1 MLETP
6 TTADRSDCPRVSV
19 VVAVYNAEETVRDCV
34 EALLQLDYRPDRL
47 ELLCVDN
54 GSTDRT
60 PSILTTYGT
69 RLRILRQ
76 AKRGPAAARNEGL
89 RHATGEIVAFSDADC
104 VVDRAWLRHLIAPLC
119 DRAVGAVGGK
129 ILSRRPC
136 NSIEAFGQQVHDH
149 DRAINGI
156 VPPYTI
162 TMNWASRLDVLR
174 TVGLF
179 KEDLLRCSDVD
190 LSYRLVQAGYRL
202 VYEPRA
208 VIYHRN
214 ERTPWGLMREGYQ
227 HGYHAV
233 KVLRRHARFV
243 QQTSRRSAPVA
254 PGPWPA
260 PLWSGVFRLG
270 KRIGRLHGTWTPDRE
285 RRLDR

>member
-1 MLETP
+1 MP
-6 TTADRSDCPRVSV
+6 DFPRVSV
-19 VVAVYNAEETVRDCV
+19 VVAVYNAEDTLRDCV
-34 EALLQLDYRPDRL
+34 ESLLQLDYRSDRL

-54 GSTDRT
+54 ASTDGT
-60 PSILTTYGT
+60 PGILAAYGS
-69 RLRILRQ
+69 RLRILRE

-104 VVDRAWLRHLIAPLC
+104 VVDRAWLRHLLTPLC

-149 DRAINGI
+149 DRAINRFA
-156 VPPYTI
+156 PPYII

-174 TVGLF
+174 AVGLF
-179 KEDLLRCSDVD
+179 NEDFLRCSDVD

-233 KVLRRHARFV
+233 QLLRRHARFV
-243 QQTSRRSAPVA
+243 EQTSKRSAPVA
-254 PGPWPA
+254 PGPWPDR
-260 PLWSGVFRLG
+260 LWSGVFGLG
-270 KRIGRLHGTWTPDRE
+270 RRIGRLHGSWASDRA
-285 RRLDR
+285 